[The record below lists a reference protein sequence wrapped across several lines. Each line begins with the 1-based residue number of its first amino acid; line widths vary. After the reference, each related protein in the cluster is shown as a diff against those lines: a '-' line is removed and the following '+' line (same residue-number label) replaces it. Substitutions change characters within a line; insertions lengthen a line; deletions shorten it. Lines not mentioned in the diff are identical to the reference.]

1 MASTQSVT
9 TIELE
14 RGGTGTGSW
23 LKRESQRHRPSP
35 MVIQRAQPASGN
47 AGQYLVW
54 RPFVPGSEVAI
65 VRVGAVSG
73 GRSSLTSDAKTG

>member
-54 RPFVPGSEVAI
+54 RPFVPGSGGCHREGRC
-65 VRVGAVSG
+65 RVWRPFV
-73 GRSSLTSDAKTG
+73 TDV